1 MGFDTSNIDP
11 VALLD
16 RICSVYGFHQ
26 KIQLATHFGIAAS
39 SLSNRYTRGN
49 ISYDFAALCALETG
63 ASLLWILTGDGEQ
76 FTGQPTS
83 NNAKNGLISLD
94 KFTLSEGEFSKSGT
108 VQFDRE
114 FFSKPLV
121 NPFCVISDSKTY
133 LVESNSKLSD
143 GEWLVDIEGMTS
155 IRELTLL
162 PAKRLHVAGGNVPFE
177 CSFDDIKTLG
187 RVVGIYTEVN

>member
-1 MGFDTSNIDP
+1 MGFDSSNIDP

-16 RICSVYGFHQ
+16 RICTVYGFHQ
-26 KIQLATHFGIAAS
+26 KIQLASHFGIAAS

-49 ISYDFAALCALETG
+49 VSYDFAALCAVETG
-63 ASLLWILTGDGEQ
+63 ANLLWLLTGEGEQ
-76 FTGQPTS
+76 FTGQQPSS
-83 NNAKNGLISLD
+83 NTNNQFISTE
-94 KFTLSEGEFSKSGT
+94 KFTLSEGEFSKIGT
-108 VQFDRE
+108 VQLDPE
-114 FFSKPLV
+114 FFAKPFV
-121 NPFCVISDSKTY
+121 NPFCVISDGKTY

-162 PAKRLHVAGGNVPFE
+162 PAKRLHVAGGKFAFE
-177 CSFDDIKTLG
+177 CSFDEIKTLG

>member
-1 MGFDTSNIDP
+1 MRFDTSNIDP
-11 VALLD
+11 AALLD

-76 FTGQPTS
+76 FTGEPTS
-83 NNAKNGLISLD
+83 RNLKNGLIQLD
-94 KFTLSEGEFSKSGT
+94 KFTLSEGEFSKSGV
-108 VQFDRE
+108 VQLDRE
-114 FFSKPLV
+114 FFAKPLV
-121 NPFCVISDSKTY
+121 NPFCVISDGKTY

-162 PAKRLHVAGGNVPFE
+162 PAKRLHVAGGKIPFE